1 MAYPNFCS
9 PRRMSQTGNVLLKY
23 FLETILTAMSTRPAQ
38 HRAIPNAVVPPA
50 RPLPPWSRP
59 LAIATV
65 TMFFISTAFPVVAG
79 LSKNTGAFPKW
90 WGMAD
95 VVLAFVLAA
104 MVFAVM
110 VAAHS
115 KVSRQADDATYRA
128 YRTLIHGIFVMLV
141 GFFLAGDRI
150 TWTNC
155 LTGLGWRAWLLLYAL
170 PAWFA
175 AVRNP
180 ASE

>member
-1 MAYPNFCS
+1 
-9 PRRMSQTGNVLLKY
+9 
-23 FLETILTAMSTRPAQ
+23 MSTGQAQ

-59 LAIATV
+59 LAIATA
-65 TMFFISTAFPVVAG
+65 TMFFISIAFPVVAG

-110 VAAHS
+110 VAAHN

-141 GFFLAGDRI
+141 VFFLAGDRI

-155 LTGLGWRAWLLLYAL
+155 LTRPRLACLVAL
-170 PAWFA
+170 VCVAR
-175 AVRNP
+175 VVCCGEKSCRVTDNP
-180 ASE
+180 SVILQWKSCRQTTQ